1 MTALSFRARLLAGA
15 CTIASLTLAT
25 AAFAQDHQDHAGHAM
40 PAQAAAAEA
49 EPQTTTSAPADPHA
63 GHHMAMPQSDTIDD
77 GYMSLPPHDGM
88 VMPMVSPLGAYSMTR
103 DAGGT
108 AWQPDA
114 TPNFGIMKHSGEWM
128 LMGHALLNGVYV
140 DQGGPRGGSKAFAA
154 GMFMGMAQRQVGPGM
169 LGFKAMVSP
178 DPFMGKSGYPL
189 LMAVGETADG
199 EHALVD
205 RQHPHDLFM
214 ELSAS
219 YSLSVGDKSDVYL
232 YAGLPGSPAYGPP
245 AFMHRASSMDSPEAP
260 ISHHWFDSTHI
271 TFGVVTAGFS
281 HDDWKIETSAFRGR
295 EPDQKRYDIETGQ
308 LDSVSARLSYN
319 PTPNWALQTSWAKI
333 NSPEALDPDKDEARA
348 SASALYAR
356 PLGKD
361 GSISATLAWSRK
373 DRIPGDALQAWLAE
387 GSVKPNDRWTIF
399 ARAEQVEQDELA
411 DHHGSHS
418 GEAYTVRRVSLG
430 AIRDFQIAESVK
442 FGIGGLVSAY
452 DAPQA
457 LGYDDPMGGMAFVR
471 LRIG

>member
-1 MTALSFRARLLAGA
+1 MTALSFRTRLLAGA
-15 CTIASLTLAT
+15 GFVAGLTLA
-25 AAFAQDHQDHAGHAM
+25 APALAQHHGDHAGHAM
-40 PAQAAAAEA
+40 PAPSTEA
-49 EPQTTTSAPADPHA
+49 QPPAPAQDAPPADPHA
-63 GHHMAMPQSDTIDD
+63 GHAMDD
-77 GYMSLPPHDGM
+77 DNWVESPVGFARPMS
-88 VMPMVSPLGAYSMTR
+88 SPLGRYSMNR
-103 DAGGT
+103 DAGATG
-108 AWQPDA
+108 WQPDA
-114 TPNFGIMKHSGEWM
+114 SPMFGVMKHSGDWM
-128 LMGHALLNGVYV
+128 LMGHVLLNGVYV

-154 GMFMGMAQRQVGPGM
+154 GMLMGMAQRQVGPGM

-189 LMAVGETADG
+189 LLATGETADG
-199 EHALVD
+199 EHPLID
-205 RQHPHDLFM
+205 RQHPHDLIM
-214 ELSAS
+214 EMSAS
-219 YSLSVGDKSDVYL
+219 YSLSVGEKSDVYL

-245 AFMHRASSMDSPEAP
+245 AFMHRQASMDSPEAP

-281 HDDWKIETSAFRGR
+281 HADWKIETSAFRGR
-295 EPDQKRYDIETGQ
+295 EPDQKRYDIETGE

-333 NSPEALDPDKDEARA
+333 NSPEALDPDSDEARV

-356 PLGKD
+356 PLGRD
-361 GSISATLAWSRK
+361 GSVSATLAWSRK

-411 DHHGSHS
+411 DHHGSHA

-430 AIRDFQIAESVK
+430 AIRDFVVAPKVK

-452 DAPQA
+452 DAPEA